1 MCNKLH
7 TLQKQGMT
15 IKGAIM
21 DKFDAISEELLSLIK
36 EWEPKLSALGNDVIS
51 ERRNSQNRTIK
62 QITGHMVDS
71 ATNNTHR
78 IVHLHYQDSP
88 LIFPDYANLGNND
101 RWIAIQNYQ
110 DEDWYELV
118 QLWKYTNMHI
128 AHVIKNMNKEKLN
141 NIWISGLNEEISLEA
156 MVVDFPR
163 HFKLHLS
170 EIDELINKE

>member
-1 MCNKLH
+1 M
-7 TLQKQGMT
+7 
-15 IKGAIM
+15 KGAIM
-21 DKFDAISEELLSLIK
+21 DKFEAISKELLSLIK
-36 EWEPKLSALGNDVIS
+36 ELEPKLLALDDDVIS

-78 IVHLHYQDSP
+78 IVHLHYQESP
-88 LIFPDYANLGNND
+88 LTFPDYANLGNND

-110 DEDWYELV
+110 DEDWNVLV

-128 AHVIKNMNKEKLN
+128 AHVIKNMNNEKLS
-141 NIWISGLNEEISLEA
+141 NIWISGTNEEISLEA

-163 HFKLHLS
+163 HFKLHLN

>member
-1 MCNKLH
+1 M
-7 TLQKQGMT
+7 
-15 IKGAIM
+15 KGTIM
-21 DKFDAISEELLSLIK
+21 DKFEATSEELLSLIR
-36 EWEPKLSALGNDVIS
+36 EWEPKLSALDNDIIS

-78 IVHLHYQDSP
+78 IVHLHYQES
-88 LIFPDYANLGNND
+88 LLTFPDYANLGNND

-110 DEDWYELV
+110 EENWEELV
-118 QLWKYTNMHI
+118 QLWKYTNVHI
-128 AHVIKNMNKEKLN
+128 AHVIENINNEKLG
-141 NIWISGLNEEISLEA
+141 NIWISALNQEISLEA